1 MAGPAECDCAGRN
14 SRRPIALLRR
24 QQFGA
29 APKFCRDL
37 PTGKLVRG
45 LSGIVTRSRS
55 GRRHNLFAELFAFPG
70 LPRLTGSW
78 QTRVL
83 RETPDNERRG
93 NESVAG

>member
-1 MAGPAECDCAGRN
+1 MR
-14 SRRPIALLRR
+14 LRW
-24 QQFGA
+24 QKFQTSNCTL
-29 APKFCRDL
+29 APTAIRSGSEVCRDL

-45 LSGIVTRSRS
+45 LSGILRDRDLDAAI
-55 GRRHNLFAELFAFPG
+55 NLFAELFAFPG